1 MPSCK
6 TSRMVLPYNC
16 ISAVYAHWIY
26 RLDTCIRFIFIYL
39 HLHTYTHVIRVSHQY
54 ISCGSA
60 HFFLF
65 PPPGLLNTADLL
77 EKISQLQVGQL
88 KMAAILYGV
97 SLDFLHWPKAE
108 TLLFL
113 KKVAE
118 KSSADLNQAVGFCR
132 NLWSFEFSLWK
143 NLSCPEFTSG
153 HVSIKVQTLCRK
165 PSLCTEELDVLVKR
179 GEHIYAWIMTYSV
192 AAFRRKH
199 ATHPACPCRRWF
211 SWMKTKTVKFFN
223 WLGFWK
229 PRHRKEKSCQ
239 ILFFYIFYRLF
250 MIVLIP
256 EQAEIVEHCSTY
268 FPD

>member
-1 MPSCK
+1 MRYTYKIYIYIFASPYVYSHHQSQ
-6 TSRMVLPYNC
+6 SR
-16 ISAVYAHWIY
+16 IH
-26 RLDTCIRFIFIYL
+26 F
-39 HLHTYTHVIRVSHQY
+39 
-54 ISCGSA
+54 CGSA

-88 KMAAILYGV
+88 KMSAILYGV
-97 SLDFLHWPKAE
+97 SLDFFSQPKAE

-118 KSSADLNQAVGFCR
+118 KSSADSNQGVGFCR

-143 NLSCPEFTSG
+143 NLSCPQFTSG
-153 HVSIKVQTLCRK
+153 HISIKVQTLCRK

-211 SWMKTKTVKFFN
+211 SWMKKPYPSKNFSEKQKPWSFSTDGLLKAKTWKRKVMPDIGFLYFIDCS
-223 WLGFWK
+223 WLFWFRSK
-229 PRHRKEKSCQ
+229 LK
-239 ILFFYIFYRLF
+239 
-250 MIVLIP
+250 
-256 EQAEIVEHCSTY
+256 
-268 FPD
+268 